1 MRKHRISDADAATLL
16 KGQVPVGRPD
26 LAPLAEA
33 VTEFRTAAY
42 SAPLAPSAEL
52 AARLDLARASGIS
65 VTAASASDAV
75 TVGAP
80 GLATSGAASRKRK
93 VKHMFSWF
101 IGLGLA
107 AKIALGTV
115 VAAAAV
121 TGAGVAGVLPGD
133 VQEAFDTV
141 VTVVDP
147 AVDPGVDPAVDPSA
161 DPTTDPTAEPS
172 AEPTE
177 DANVFDPESES
188 FGEWVSER
196 AHNKDKNGHD
206 FGQETSQVAQHKN
219 DGTDGQDAADTTQ
232 VDDGDQGSATDGD
245 SNGGNGGNGSDHNDG
260 GNSGGG
266 HNR

>member
-1 MRKHRISDADAATLL
+1 MRKHRISDADAAALL
-16 KGQVPVGRPD
+16 KGQAPAARPD

-33 VTEFRTAAY
+33 VSEFRIAAY
-42 SAPLAPSAEL
+42 SASLAPSAEL
-52 AARLDLARASGIS
+52 AARLDLTRASGIS
-65 VTAASASDAV
+65 ASAASASDAV
-75 TVGAP
+75 TVEAP
-80 GLATSGAASRKRK
+80 AIATSGAASRKRK

-141 VTVVDP
+141 VTVVEP
-147 AVDPGVDPAVDPSA
+147 AVDPTVDPAVDPTA
-161 DPTTDPTAEPS
+161 EPTAEP
-172 AEPTE
+172 TD

-219 DGTDGQDAADTTQ
+219 DGTEVVQDA
-232 VDDGDQGSATDGD
+232 DDATETEDADQGTGPD
-245 SNGGNGGNGSDHNDG
+245 NGSNGGNGSDHNDG